1 MKYVKLD
8 DIKAKVEQAEI
19 NAHWDN
25 EVFNAEYVNDVL
37 DFVPWVDNIQPA
49 IKAKWVEIDE
59 HKHKCSHC
67 NFTINPWTA
76 SFYNYCPNCG
86 ASMR

>member
-8 DIKAKVEQAEI
+8 DVKTKVEQAEI
-19 NAHWDN
+19 DAHWDN
-25 EVFNAEYVNDVL
+25 EVFNAEYINDVL
-37 DFVPWVDNIQPA
+37 DFVPYVDNVQPA
-49 IKAKWVEIDE
+49 MKAEWIEIDE
-59 HKHKCSHC
+59 HKHQCSRCH
-67 NFTINPWTA
+67 FTTNPWTA

>member
-8 DIKAKVEQAEI
+8 DVKTKVEQAEI
-19 NAHWDN
+19 DAHWDN

-37 DFVPWVDNIQPA
+37 DFIPWVDNIQPVM
-49 IKAKWVEIDE
+49 KAKWIEVDE

-67 NFTINPWTA
+67 HFTTNSWTA

>member
-19 NAHWDN
+19 DAHWDN

-37 DFVPWVDNIQPA
+37 DFVPCIDNVQPA
-49 IKAKWVEIDE
+49 IKAKWIEIDG

-67 NFTINPWTA
+67 DFTINPWIA